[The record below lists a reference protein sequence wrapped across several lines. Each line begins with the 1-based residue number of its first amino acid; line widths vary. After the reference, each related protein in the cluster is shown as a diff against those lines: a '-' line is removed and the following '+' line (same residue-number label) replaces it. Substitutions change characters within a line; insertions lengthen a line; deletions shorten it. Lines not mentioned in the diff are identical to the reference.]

1 MKDLLIAKTNYALI
15 GVPNLTKRRYY
26 RDKIYKMRGRLKIE
40 EMADNLLAYNKDNYT
55 GEETEILCPD
65 CNSKIFRRDDGI
77 LFCKTN
83 GCYHIGVAK
92 DVVEEITEEAIKS

>member
-1 MKDLLIAKTNYALI
+1 MKDLLIAKINYALI

-40 EMADNLLAYNKDNYT
+40 EMVDNLLEYNKDNYT

-65 CNSKIFRRDDGI
+65 CNSKIFKRDDGI
-77 LFCKTN
+77 MFCKTN
-83 GCYHIGVAK
+83 GCYYIGVANN
-92 DVVEEITEEAIKS
+92 ITEIIKEDIKL